1 MIGRNKPFEII
12 GKKSTVAGAAAA
24 VLLCAPAAMAQD
36 VNADTEAAAPWYEA
50 FTLSMAEAPTPELDE
65 ATTYDLE
72 LGERWGVT
80 LGYLERSD
88 SRANDDLSAGAFVTF
103 GDRIRLGGQV
113 RFASPDDSFFV
124 RNSDDE
130 ERQPEIKFESALRF

>member
-1 MIGRNKPFEII
+1 MIERKKPFEII
-12 GKKSTVAGAAAA
+12 GKKSTVACAAAA
-24 VLLCAPAAMAQD
+24 VLLCAPTAMAQD
-36 VNADTEAAAPWYEA
+36 VTADSEAVAPWYEA

-65 ATTYDLE
+65 ATTFDLE
-72 LGERWGVT
+72 LGEHWGVT
-80 LGYLERSD
+80 LGYQDRSD
-88 SRANDDLSAGAFVTF
+88 SRLNDDLSAGAFVTF

>member
-36 VNADTEAAAPWYEA
+36 VSAETEAVAPWYEA
-50 FTLSMAEAPTPELDE
+50 FTLSMAETSTPELDE
-65 ATTYDLE
+65 GTTYDLE

-80 LGYLERSD
+80 LGYQDRSD
-88 SRANDDLSAGAFVTF
+88 SRLNDDLSAGAFVTF

>member
-1 MIGRNKPFEII
+1 MI
-12 GKKSTVAGAAAA
+12 
-24 VLLCAPAAMAQD
+24 LCTPAAMAQD
-36 VNADTEAAAPWYEA
+36 ATAETEVSAPWYEA
-50 FTLSMAEAPTPELDE
+50 FTLSMAEAPTPELE
-65 ATTYDLE
+65 EGTTYDFE

-80 LGYLERSD
+80 VGIQDRSD
-88 SRANDDLSAGAFVTF
+88 TRVNNDLSAGAFVTF

-124 RNSDDE
+124 RNNDDE

>member
-1 MIGRNKPFEII
+1 MIWRINPFEII

-24 VLLCAPAAMAQD
+24 VILCAPGALAQD
-36 VNADTEAAAPWYEA
+36 STAETDAVAPWYEA
-50 FTLSMAEAPTPELDE
+50 FTLSMAEAPTPEMDE
-65 ATTYDLE
+65 VTTYDLE
-72 LGERWGVT
+72 FGERWGVT
-80 LGYLERSD
+80 LGTLERSD
-88 SRANDDLSAGAFVTF
+88 PRLDDDLTAGAFVTF

-124 RNSDDE
+124 RSNDEE

>member
-1 MIGRNKPFEII
+1 MIRRFNPFEII
-12 GKKSTVAGAAAA
+12 GKKSTVAGVAA
-24 VLLCAPAAMAQD
+24 VAILCAPAAIAQEVATD
-36 VNADTEAAAPWYEA
+36 VDAVAPWYEA
-50 FTLSMAEAPTPELDE
+50 FTLSMAEAPTPELEED
-65 ATTYDLE
+65 TTYDLE

-80 LGYLERSD
+80 LGFQDRGD
-88 SRANDDLSAGAFVTF
+88 SRLDDDLSAGAFVTF

-124 RNSDDE
+124 RNTDDE

>member
-1 MIGRNKPFEII
+1 MIWRINPFEII

-24 VLLCAPAAMAQD
+24 MILCAPSALAQD
-36 VNADTEAAAPWYEA
+36 STAETGAVAPWYEA
-50 FTLSMAEAPTPELDE
+50 FTLSMAEAPTPEMDE
-65 ATTYDLE
+65 VTTYDLE
-72 LGERWGVT
+72 FGERWGVT
-80 LGYLERSD
+80 LGTLERSD
-88 SRANDDLSAGAFVTF
+88 PRLDDDLTAGAFVTF

-124 RNSDDE
+124 RNNDEE

>member
-1 MIGRNKPFEII
+1 
-12 GKKSTVAGAAAA
+12 
-24 VLLCAPAAMAQD
+24 
-36 VNADTEAAAPWYEA
+36 
-50 FTLSMAEAPTPELDE
+50 MAEAPTPELDE
-65 ATTYDLE
+65 ATTFDLE
-72 LGERWGVT
+72 LGEHWGVT
-80 LGYLERSD
+80 LGYQDRSD
-88 SRANDDLSAGAFVTF
+88 SRLNDDLSAGAFVTF

>member
-1 MIGRNKPFEII
+1 MIWRINPFEII
-12 GKKSTVAGAAAA
+12 GKKSTVASAAAA
-24 VLLCAPAAMAQD
+24 MMLCAPGAMAQD
-36 VNADTEAAAPWYEA
+36 NTAETEVSAPWYEA

-65 ATTYDLE
+65 TTTYDLE

-80 LGYLERSD
+80 LGIQDRSD
-88 SRANDDLSAGAFVTF
+88 SRLNDDLSAGAFVTF

-124 RNSDDE
+124 RNTDE
-130 ERQPEIKFESALRF
+130 EDRQPEIKFESALRF

>member
-1 MIGRNKPFEII
+1 MIWRVKPFEII
-12 GKKSTVAGAAAA
+12 GRKSTVAGAAAA
-24 VLLCAPAAMAQD
+24 IFLCAPAAMAQEP
-36 VNADTEAAAPWYEA
+36 APDTEVVAPWYEA
-50 FTLSMAEAPTPELDE
+50 FTLSMAEAPTPELE
-65 ATTYDLE
+65 EGTTYDLE

-80 LGYLERSD
+80 LGFQDRSD
-88 SRANDDLSAGAFVTF
+88 TRLSSDLSAGAFVTF

-124 RNSDDE
+124 RNADDE